1 MVALLADLGDY
12 RVGWAVFASL
22 AAGGAFLLVVWIPV
36 IAKLGKMHY
45 MYIWGS
51 LTWGNASNAAI
62 HTLGFFTHM
71 IMISIPL
78 GMADIAVLHALGV
91 DSVGSAIAWGL
102 LIGLWQS
109 TLFLTFIPMLL
120 DAVRPPERFG
130 HINNPGFLLLG
141 FGKLT
146 PLFVILENVVFGAVA
161 GGIYAWAVL

>member
-1 MVALLADLGDY
+1 MSVLLAGLGDY
-12 RVGWAVFASL
+12 RVGWALLASL
-22 AAGGAFLLVVWIPV
+22 LAGGAFLLVVWIPV
-36 IAKLGKMHY
+36 IAKIGKMHY

-78 GMADIAVLHALGV
+78 GMADIAVLHALGA
-91 DSVGSAIAWGL
+91 DSVGEAAAWGA

-141 FGKLT
+141 FGKST
-146 PLFVILENVVFGAVA
+146 PVFVILENVVFGIVA
-161 GGIYAWAVL
+161 GAIYAWGVL